1 MALAANDVL
10 HKFYWVRIP
19 VVHGVSLDPMQCL
32 AKSPKVDPM
41 EYLSGRFVL
50 QRVDAFAALS
60 FGVYVIVYLLV
71 KLFVDGVPARW
82 RPKKCAPMRRSNACH
97 GLQSS
102 VGFGPHMRGPASTR
116 LTRTL
121 RGAYADAPLYDTK
134 FCGSSSS
141 SRNTSRSSS
150 SSSSSSSSM

>member
-82 RPKKCAPMRRSNACH
+82 RPKNAHRCDDQT
-97 GLQSS
+97 LVMDFSL
-102 VGFGPHMRGPASTR
+102 RWAS
-116 LTRTL
+116 
-121 RGAYADAPLYDTK
+121 GHI
-134 FCGSSSS
+134 
-141 SRNTSRSSS
+141 
-150 SSSSSSSSM
+150 

>member
-19 VVHGVSLDPMQCL
+19 VVHGVCLDPIQCL

-50 QRVDAFAALS
+50 QRVDAFAVLS
-60 FGVYVIVYLLV
+60 FGVYVVVYLLV

-82 RPKKCAPMRRSNACH
+82 RPKKMRTDATIKRLSWTSVFG
-97 GLQSS
+97 GLRATYEGS
-102 VGFGPHMRGPASTR
+102 GFHAAYAN
-116 LTRTL
+116 LTRCL
-121 RGAYADAPLYDTK
+121 RGCTIIQHK
-134 FCGSSSS
+134 IWW
-141 SRNTSRSSS
+141 
-150 SSSSSSSSM
+150 